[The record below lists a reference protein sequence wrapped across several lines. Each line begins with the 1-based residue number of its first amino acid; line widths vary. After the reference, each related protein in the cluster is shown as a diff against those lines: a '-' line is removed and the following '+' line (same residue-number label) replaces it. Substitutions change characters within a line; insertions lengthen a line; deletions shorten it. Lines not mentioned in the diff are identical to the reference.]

1 MSQNNK
7 TILIT
12 TLVNYILLG
21 LVVSPWFEDMNILS
35 FLIIGFLFV
44 CASTPLISLG
54 LDDENDK

>member
-21 LVVSPWFEDMNILS
+21 LVISPWFEDMNILS

-54 LDDENDK
+54 LDDEDDK